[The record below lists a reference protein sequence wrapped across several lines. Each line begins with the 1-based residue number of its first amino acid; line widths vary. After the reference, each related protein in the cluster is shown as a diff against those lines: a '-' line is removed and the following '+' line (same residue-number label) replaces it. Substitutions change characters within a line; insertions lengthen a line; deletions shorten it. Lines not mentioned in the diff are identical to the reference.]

1 MTMRQG
7 YVVAV
12 HPEDHSV
19 DLVMADDGSRLIGV
33 QVATPNGSARSGT
46 VDLPDVKQPGD
57 KWDITKPNG
66 QDMKALVSFIGR
78 NPVVTGFL
86 YPQVNQMLLKDPKAR
101 RYRHQSDVETLID
114 GDGNIQ
120 VTHPSGTY
128 IRIGETTDPD
138 TLEGKFADKSAV
150 DRNTSK
156 QVSIR
161 VAMAGG
167 TAVLT
172 ISPTG
177 AVSLTTQQTVDIE
190 AQGAVTVKSPVRVT
204 LETPLVDVPS
214 GDVVASGISLVN
226 HVHKDSMPGPATT
239 GKPA

>member
-1 MTMRQG
+1 MSMRQG

-19 DLVMADDGSRLIGV
+19 DLVMVDDGSRLVGV

-57 KWDITKPNG
+57 KWDITKTNG
-66 QDMKALVSFIGR
+66 QDMKALVSFVGR
-78 NPVVTGFL
+78 HPVVTGFL
-86 YPQVNQMLLKDPKAR
+86 YPQINQMLLKDPKAR
-101 RYRHQSDVETLID
+101 RFRHQSDVETLID

-128 IRIGETTDPD
+128 IRIGENPD
-138 TLEGKFADKSAV
+138 ADSLGGKFADESAV

-161 VAMAGG
+161 VGMAGG

-177 AVSLTTQQTVDIE
+177 AVSLTTKQTVDIDAE
-190 AQGAVTVKSPVRVT
+190 GAVTVKSPVGIT
-204 LETPLVDVPS
+204 LDTPLVSVPN
-214 GDVVASGISLVN
+214 GDVVASGVSLVH
-226 HVHKDSMPGPATT
+226 HVHGQTMPGPGTT
-239 GKPA
+239 GEPV